1 MHRKNVPRS
10 EIKDPFLCQ
19 HVKNLS
25 LFHFSS
31 FWYNCTVKCDVQLH
45 TFNSELF

>member
-19 HVKNLS
+19 HVKK
-25 LFHFSS
+25 FKPIS
-31 FWYNCTVKCDVQLH
+31 FLILLV
-45 TFNSELF
+45 